1 MYTMILADGTEI
13 ENLTLNG
20 NTYVSPVKIN
30 EDLFKGNMSTVTFT
44 DGEKIIEMHNV
55 RLLQQI
61 EYQGEFYLTFREL
74 TQSEL
79 KESEINGKLEYI
91 AMMAD
96 IDLEEM

>member
-1 MYTMILADGTEI
+1 MYTMILADGAEI

-30 EDLFKGNMSTVTFT
+30 ESLFEGNMSTVTFS

-55 RLLQQI
+55 RLLQQV

-79 KESEINGKLEYI
+79 KASEINGKLEYI